1 MARLIESDQLVVQ
14 ALIDKIT
21 DSRSST
27 PAFVTREWP
36 ALMRK
41 GMPRCWRQPVLR
53 QPWTVAGDPRL
64 SRRA

>member
-1 MARLIESDQLVVQ
+1 MPTLIEPDQLDAQV
-14 ALIDKIT
+14 LIDKVT

-27 PAFVTREWP
+27 PAFGTREWP
-36 ALMRK
+36 ALVRK